1 MASFG
6 KREYVD
12 RFMAKFREEWGADEV
27 ERLMSALVRTAEA
40 IWAVKAFALEPGEE
54 PWRPPT
60 RR

>member
-1 MASFG
+1 MASCG

-12 RFMAKFREEWGADEV
+12 RFLEKVREEWGAEEV

-40 IWAVKAFALEPGEE
+40 IWAVEAFALEPGEE
-54 PWRPPT
+54 PWRPAI